1 MSLLLP
7 VEEQRD
13 QVMVNNNKV
22 VTLVPGE
29 KEGEAKSASPARKLK
44 KKEKWIV
51 AKNVPESK

>member
-7 VEEQRD
+7 MEEQRE
-13 QVMVNNNKV
+13 QVTVDDNKV
-22 VTLVPGE
+22 VTEVPGK

-51 AKNVPESK
+51 VKKVPESK